1 MFNTTLKQ
9 LFTRPKT
16 NTYQDPE
23 PDRVKVAN
31 QDLPAELD
39 LWDKDVLVFDDGRE
53 DMPPKTRIIGRNVI
67 FRNDITRCFNSI
79 RGTILA
85 RRNVT
90 LEDMC
95 GVFSLSPP
103 AEPAYPYAGGGIYAG
118 GDVKVGTSSKVS
130 TLYRNMHPAT
140 QIHGN
145 IIAGGD
151 VHIGDNVA
159 VHGWIIAGGNVYIGD
174 SCSFYK
180 EVITAGRVYTHGTN
194 VLFDNKPMYHTGAN
208 GKMVRTSKIIEQQPA
223 NARYFYN
230 PGIIFKAPIF
240 PKDYM
245 YTPEP

>member
-1 MFNTTLKQ
+1 MFDTTLKQ

-16 NTYQDPE
+16 STRQDPK
-23 PDRVKVAN
+23 PDRVKIAN
-31 QDLPAELD
+31 QDLPTELD

-67 FRNDITRCFNSI
+67 FRNDITNCFNSI

-95 GVFSLSPP
+95 DVFSPNPP
-103 AEPAYPYAGGGIYAG
+103 AEPSYPYDGGGIYAG
-118 GDVKVGTSSKVS
+118 GDVRVGTSSKVS

-151 VHIGDNVA
+151 VHIGDT
-159 VHGWIIAGGNVYIGD
+159 
-174 SCSFYK
+174 CSFYK
-180 EVITAGRVYTHGTN
+180 EIITAGRVYTHGTN
-194 VLFDNKPMYHTGAN
+194 VLFENKPMYRTGDN
-208 GKMVRTSKIIEQQPA
+208 GKTVRTSKIIEQQPA
-223 NARYFYN
+223 NTRYFYN

-240 PKDYM
+240 PKDYS
-245 YTPEP
+245 YTVET